1 MKIIQMVSIKIL
13 ISIGVSHII
22 RKILLQMKAVFVDSY
37 IISKLIENKNMN
49 LLNDCKQFY

>member
-1 MKIIQMVSIKIL
+1 MKIIQMVLIKIL

-49 LLNDCKQFY
+49 LLNDCK